1 MAASTRSGSSSLV
14 NVLPP
19 EASAVPS
26 LSMATRLMKQPAD
39 RSSRTTV
46 MIGFIGA
53 SLILWHNQVLGLA
66 EQEWLVLLSAT
77 AADRHCSV
85 DRLLRRV
92 PCPRCG
98 GSLEWGAP

>member
-26 LSMATRLMKQPAD
+26 LSMATRLMEQPAD

-46 MIGFIGA
+46 TMGFIGA
-53 SLILWHNQVLGLA
+53 SLFLWHNQVLGFA
-66 EQEWLVLLSAT
+66 EQDSLVLLSAT
-77 AADRHCSV
+77 AARPP
-85 DRLLRRV
+85 L
-92 PCPRCG
+92 
-98 GSLEWGAP
+98 